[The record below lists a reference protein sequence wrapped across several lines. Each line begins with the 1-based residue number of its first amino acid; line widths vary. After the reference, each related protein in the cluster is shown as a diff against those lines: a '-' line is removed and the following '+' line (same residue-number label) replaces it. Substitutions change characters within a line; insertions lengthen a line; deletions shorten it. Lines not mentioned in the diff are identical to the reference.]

1 MKREGH
7 LFEKMIRDEN
17 IRRAIF
23 EVNRT
28 HRTQHHRPNKT
39 VERVEADID
48 GAVKALRAMAED
60 ESFQFPKPRSFTI
73 FDKSAGKERNIKQP
87 SIWPSQYLHHMAI
100 QAGEKIFMRGMD
112 HWCCGSIRGRGAAYG
127 MRGMKKWMKDDH
139 KGTKWAMEA
148 DIHHFYDSLKPKAV
162 MYRLRHIIKD
172 ERYLS
177 FCEKM
182 MGDGVSI
189 GAYFSQ
195 WFANVTL
202 QPVDAAIRKCGV
214 DHYMR
219 YMDNFTLLAGSKR
232 KLRNAKKELERRLRI
247 IGLRLKGNWQIF
259 RTEHRMVTA
268 LGYRFGHGFTLLRKR
283 NLMRLKRQT
292 ARVLKI
298 MRRKAKV
305 SFQAASGLISRIGQ
319 LTHCNSENIRKK
331 YIPRG
336 LLKQLK
342 NIVRK
347 ECKKWKALNTF
358 SVTTATQ

>member
-7 LFEKMIRDEN
+7 LFEKMISDEN

-127 MRGMKKWMKDDH
+127 IRGMKKWMKDDH

-172 ERYLS
+172 ERYLR

-219 YMDNFTLLAGSKR
+219 YMDNFTLL
-232 KLRNAKKELERRLRI
+232 
-247 IGLRLKGNWQIF
+247 
-259 RTEHRMVTA
+259 
-268 LGYRFGHGFTLLRKR
+268 RKR

-298 MRRKAKV
+298 MCRKAKV

-331 YIPRG
+331 YIPKG

-358 SVTTATQ
+358 SVTMATP